1 MCRHRSGA
9 LNAKGWG
16 MSQQSAEGQGDVVD
30 AEEITTMDNVG
41 RECSPDA
48 AIVVGHI
55 AQHFRV
61 VLNSR
66 RNRRYKNIGQL
77 TRCHMQRLSNR
88 LKQKSLQ
95 PIRG

>member
-1 MCRHRSGA
+1 
-9 LNAKGWG
+9 

-30 AEEITTMDNVG
+30 AEEITTMDTVG
-41 RECSPDA
+41 RECSPDVE
-48 AIVVGHI
+48 IVVGH
-55 AQHFRV
+55 HFRV
-61 VLNSR
+61 VSNSR
-66 RNRRYKNIGQL
+66 RNRRYKDIGQL